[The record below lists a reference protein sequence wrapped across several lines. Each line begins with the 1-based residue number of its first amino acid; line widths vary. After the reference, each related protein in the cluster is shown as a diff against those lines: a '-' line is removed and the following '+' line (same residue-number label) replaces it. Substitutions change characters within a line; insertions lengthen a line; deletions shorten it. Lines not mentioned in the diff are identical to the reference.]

1 MNKKILKLI
10 IRTILDL
17 CAIMYLFEIICVV
30 FKLPDEITTLT
41 CIIDII
47 YAIFMVNLVEW
58 SRRSDD

>member
-17 CAIMYLFEIICVV
+17 LAIMYLFEIICVA
-30 FKLPDEITTLT
+30 FKLPDKITLLT

-47 YAIFMVNLVEW
+47 YAIFMVNLIEW
-58 SRRSDD
+58 SRTNE

>member
-17 CAIMYLFEIICVV
+17 LAIMYLFEIICVA
-30 FKLPDEITTLT
+30 FKLPDEITPLT

-47 YAIFMVNLVEW
+47 YAIFMVNLIEW
-58 SRRSDD
+58 SRTNE